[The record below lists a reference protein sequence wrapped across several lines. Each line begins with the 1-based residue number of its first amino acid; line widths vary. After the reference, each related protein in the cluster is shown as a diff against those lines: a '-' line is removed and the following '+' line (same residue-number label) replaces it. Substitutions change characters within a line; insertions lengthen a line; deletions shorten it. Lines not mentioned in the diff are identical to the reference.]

1 MKLIFALLISVAGLA
16 IPAAGFAS
24 PLVGATSPAPASA
37 DDKAFCMRTK
47 GDARGPGDCLFAS
60 YQDCKTSIAAVYAE
74 CYRNPRSA
82 NGQAAKVHGRESR

>member
-1 MKLIFALLISVAGLA
+1 MKLIFAFLISIAGLA
-16 IPAAGFAS
+16 IPTVGFAS

-47 GDARGPGDCLFAS
+47 GAARGPGDCLFAS

-74 CYRNPRSA
+74 CYRNPRFA
-82 NGQAAKVHGRESR
+82 NGQAPRIRNRESR